1 MKVPRLRIAQNN
13 YKIIN
18 NTKFWENNM
27 INEIK
32 DDALSRMGK
41 TIESFKGQLAKIRT
55 GRAHPSL
62 LDGIMVPY
70 YGSNT
75 PLRQVGNVS
84 TEDSRTLT
92 VTVFDATLIAA
103 VEKAIMGS
111 NLGLNPMSAGTV
123 IRIPLPPLTEERRKD
138 LIKVVRGEAENARIA
153 IRNIRRDANGD
164 LKELEKEKEIS
175 EDQQRQGEELVQ
187 KVTNDS
193 VKLVDELL
201 AVKEKELMEV

>member
-1 MKVPRLRIAQNN
+1 
-13 YKIIN
+13 
-18 NTKFWENNM
+18 M

-32 DDALSRMGK
+32 DDAQTRMNK
-41 TIESFKGQLAKIRT
+41 SIESFKSQLAKVRT

-84 TEDSRTLT
+84 TEDARTLT
-92 VTVFDATLIAA
+92 ITVFDATLIAA

-138 LIKVVRGEAENARIA
+138 LIKVVRGEAENTRVA

-164 LKELEKEKEIS
+164 LKDLEKEKEIS
-175 EDQQRQGEELVQ
+175 EDQQRQGEEVVQ
-187 KVTNDS
+187 KVTNES
-193 VKLVDELL
+193 IKKVDDVL
-201 AVKEKELMEV
+201 AVKEAELLEV

>member
-1 MKVPRLRIAQNN
+1 
-13 YKIIN
+13 
-18 NTKFWENNM
+18 M
-27 INEIK
+27 INEVNS
-32 DDALSRMGK
+32 DAQTRMGK
-41 TIESFKGQLAKIRT
+41 SVDSFKGQLAKIRT

-84 TEDSRTLT
+84 TEDARTLT
-92 VTVFDATLIAA
+92 VTVFDATLIPA

-138 LIKVVRGEAENARIA
+138 LIKVVRGEAENSRIA
-153 IRNIRRDANGD
+153 IRNIRRDANND
-164 LKELEKEKEIS
+164 LKALEKDKDIS
-175 EDQQRQGEELVQ
+175 EDDQRVGEDLVQ
-187 KVTNDS
+187 KTTNEFIKKIEDI
-193 VKLVDELL
+193 LT
-201 AVKEKELMEV
+201 VKEKELLEV

>member
-1 MKVPRLRIAQNN
+1 
-13 YKIIN
+13 
-18 NTKFWENNM
+18 M

-32 DDALSRMGK
+32 DDAQTRMNK
-41 TIESFKGQLAKIRT
+41 SIESFKSQLAKVRT

-84 TEDSRTLT
+84 TEDARTLT
-92 VTVFDATLIAA
+92 ITVFDATLIPA

-138 LIKVVRGEAENARIA
+138 LIKVVRGEAENTRIA
-153 IRNIRRDANGD
+153 VRNIRRDANGD
-164 LKELEKEKEIS
+164 FKDLEKEKEIS

-187 KVTNDS
+187 KVTNES
-193 VKLVDELL
+193 IKKIDEVL
-201 AVKEKELMEV
+201 AVKEAELLEV

>member
-1 MKVPRLRIAQNN
+1 
-13 YKIIN
+13 
-18 NTKFWENNM
+18 M

-32 DDALSRMGK
+32 DDAQTRMGK
-41 TIESFKGQLAKIRT
+41 SIESFKSQLAKIRT

-123 IRIPLPPLTEERRKD
+123 IRIPLPPLTEERRRD
-138 LIKVVRGEAENARIA
+138 LIKVVRGEAEGTRVA

-175 EDQQRQGEELVQ
+175 EDQQSKGEELVQ
-187 KVTNDS
+187 AATNSS

>member
-1 MKVPRLRIAQNN
+1 
-13 YKIIN
+13 
-18 NTKFWENNM
+18 M
-27 INEIK
+27 INDIK
-32 DDALSRMGK
+32 DDAQTRMNK
-41 TIESFKGQLAKIRT
+41 SIESFKNQLAKVRT

-84 TEDSRTLT
+84 TEDARTLT
-92 VTVFDATLIAA
+92 ITVFDATLIAA

-138 LIKVVRGEAENARIA
+138 LIKVVRGEAENTRVA

-187 KVTNDS
+187 KTTNES
-193 VKLVDELL
+193 IKKVDEVL
-201 AVKEKELMEV
+201 AVKEAELLEV

>member
-1 MKVPRLRIAQNN
+1 
-13 YKIIN
+13 
-18 NTKFWENNM
+18 M

-32 DDALSRMGK
+32 DDAQTRMNK
-41 TIESFKGQLAKIRT
+41 SIESFKSQLAKVRT

-84 TEDSRTLT
+84 TEDARTLT
-92 VTVFDATLIAA
+92 ITVFDATLIAA

-138 LIKVVRGEAENARIA
+138 LIKVVRGEAESTRVA

-164 LKELEKEKEIS
+164 FKELEKEKEIS

-187 KVTNDS
+187 KVTNES
-193 VKLVDELL
+193 IKKVDEVL
-201 AVKEKELMEV
+201 AVKEAELLEV

>member
-1 MKVPRLRIAQNN
+1 ML
-13 YKIIN
+13 
-18 NTKFWENNM
+18 
-27 INEIK
+27 NEIK
-32 DDALSRMGK
+32 NDAQARMNK
-41 TIESFKGQLAKIRT
+41 SIESFKSQLAKVRT

-84 TEDSRTLT
+84 TEDARTLT
-92 VTVFDATLIAA
+92 ITVFDATLIAA

-138 LIKVVRGEAENARIA
+138 LIKVVRGEAENTRVA

-193 VKLVDELL
+193 IKSIDDVL
-201 AVKEKELMEV
+201 AVKEAELLEV

>member
-1 MKVPRLRIAQNN
+1 
-13 YKIIN
+13 
-18 NTKFWENNM
+18 M

-32 DDALSRMGK
+32 DDAQTRMNK
-41 TIESFKGQLAKIRT
+41 SIDSFKSQLAKVRT

-92 VTVFDATLIAA
+92 ITVFDATLIAA

-138 LIKVVRGEAENARIA
+138 LIKVVRGEAENTRIA

-164 LKELEKEKEIS
+164 FKDLEKEKEIS

-187 KVTNDS
+187 KVTNES
-193 VKLVDELL
+193 IKKVDEVL
-201 AVKEKELMEV
+201 AVKEAELMEV

>member
-1 MKVPRLRIAQNN
+1 
-13 YKIIN
+13 
-18 NTKFWENNM
+18 M

-32 DDALSRMGK
+32 DDAQTRMNK
-41 TIESFKGQLAKIRT
+41 SIESFKSQLAKVRT

-84 TEDSRTLT
+84 TEDARTLT
-92 VTVFDATLIAA
+92 ITVFDATLIAA

-138 LIKVVRGEAENARIA
+138 LIKVVRGEAENTRVA

-164 LKELEKEKEIS
+164 FKELEKEKEIS

-187 KVTNDS
+187 KVTNES
-193 VKLVDELL
+193 IKKVDEVL
-201 AVKEKELMEV
+201 AVKEAELLEV

>member
-1 MKVPRLRIAQNN
+1 ML
-13 YKIIN
+13 
-18 NTKFWENNM
+18 
-27 INEIK
+27 NEIR
-32 DDALSRMGK
+32 DDAQARMQK
-41 TIESFKGQLAKIRT
+41 SIESFKGQLAKVRT

-70 YGSNT
+70 YGANT

-92 VTVFDATLIAA
+92 VTVFDATLIPA

-123 IRIPLPPLTEERRKD
+123 IRIPLPPLTEERRKE
-138 LIKVVRGEAENARIA
+138 LIKVVRGEAENARVA

-175 EDQQRQGEELVQ
+175 EDQQRQGEDLVQ
-187 KVTNDS
+187 KATNES
-193 VKLVDELL
+193 IKKVDEAL
-201 AVKEKELMEV
+201 AVKEAELLEV

>member
-1 MKVPRLRIAQNN
+1 ML
-13 YKIIN
+13 
-18 NTKFWENNM
+18 
-27 INEIK
+27 NEIK
-32 DDALSRMGK
+32 SDAQTRMGK
-41 TIESFKGQLAKIRT
+41 SIDSFKSQLAKVRT

-92 VTVFDATLIAA
+92 VTVFDASLIPA
-103 VEKAIMGS
+103 VEKAIMTS

-138 LIKVVRGEAENARIA
+138 LIKVVRAEAENSRIA
-153 IRNIRRDANGD
+153 IRNIRRDANND
-164 LKELEKEKEIS
+164 LKALEKEKEIS
-175 EDQQRQGEELVQ
+175 EDEQRLGEENIQ
-187 KVTNDS
+187 KLTNEFIKQID
-193 VKLVDELL
+193 DIL
-201 AVKEKELMEV
+201 AVKEKELLEV

>member
-1 MKVPRLRIAQNN
+1 
-13 YKIIN
+13 
-18 NTKFWENNM
+18 M

-32 DDALSRMGK
+32 DDAQTRMNK
-41 TIESFKGQLAKIRT
+41 SIESFKSQLAKVRT

-84 TEDSRTLT
+84 TEDARTLT
-92 VTVFDATLIAA
+92 ITVFDATLIAA

-138 LIKVVRGEAENARIA
+138 LIKVVRGEAENTRVA

-164 LKELEKEKEIS
+164 FKDLEKEKEIS

-187 KVTNDS
+187 KATNES
-193 VKLVDELL
+193 IKKVDEVL
-201 AVKEKELMEV
+201 AVKEAELLEV

>member
-1 MKVPRLRIAQNN
+1 
-13 YKIIN
+13 
-18 NTKFWENNM
+18 M

-32 DDALSRMGK
+32 DDAQTRMNK
-41 TIESFKGQLAKIRT
+41 SIESFKSQLAKVRT

-84 TEDSRTLT
+84 TEDARTLT
-92 VTVFDATLIAA
+92 ITVFDATLIAA

-138 LIKVVRGEAENARIA
+138 LIKVVRGEAENTRVA

-164 LKELEKEKEIS
+164 LKDLEKEKEIS
-175 EDQQRQGEELVQ
+175 EDQQRQGEDVVQ
-187 KVTNDS
+187 KVT
-193 VKLVDELL
+193 DESIKKIDEVL
-201 AVKEKELMEV
+201 AVKEAELLEV

>member
-1 MKVPRLRIAQNN
+1 ML
-13 YKIIN
+13 
-18 NTKFWENNM
+18 
-27 INEIK
+27 NEIK
-32 DDALSRMGK
+32 DDAQSRMHK
-41 TIESFKGQLAKIRT
+41 SIESFKSQLAKVRT

-84 TEDSRTLT
+84 TEDARTLT
-92 VTVFDATLIAA
+92 ITVFDASLIAA

-138 LIKVVRGEAENARIA
+138 LIKVVRGEAENTRVA

-164 LKELEKEKEIS
+164 FKELEKEKEIS
-175 EDQQRQGEELVQ
+175 EDQQHQGEDLVQ
-187 KVTNDS
+187 KITNES
-193 VKLVDELL
+193 IKMVDEVL
-201 AVKEKELMEV
+201 AVKEAELLEV

>member
-1 MKVPRLRIAQNN
+1 
-13 YKIIN
+13 
-18 NTKFWENNM
+18 M
-27 INEIK
+27 INEVK
-32 DDALSRMGK
+32 SDAQTRMGK
-41 TIESFKGQLAKIRT
+41 TVEAFRSQLAKIRT

-84 TEDSRTLT
+84 TEDARTLT
-92 VTVFDATLIAA
+92 VTVFDGSLIKA

-138 LIKVVRGEAENARIA
+138 LIKVVRGEAENSRIA

-164 LKELEKEKEIS
+164 LKALEKDKDIS
-175 EDQQRQGEELVQ
+175 EDDLRVGEELVQ
-187 KVTNDS
+187 KVTNDFIKQ
-193 VKLVDELL
+193 VEELL
-201 AVKEKELMEV
+201 TVKEKELLEV

>member
-1 MKVPRLRIAQNN
+1 
-13 YKIIN
+13 
-18 NTKFWENNM
+18 M
-27 INEIK
+27 INEVK
-32 DDALSRMGK
+32 SDAQTRMGK
-41 TIESFKGQLAKIRT
+41 TVESFKNQLAKVRT

-84 TEDSRTLT
+84 TEDARTLT
-92 VTVFDATLIAA
+92 VTVFDATLIQA

-138 LIKVVRGEAENARIA
+138 LIKVVRGEAENSRVA
-153 IRNIRRDANGD
+153 IRNVRRDANGD
-164 LKELEKEKEIS
+164 LKTLEKDKDIS
-175 EDQQRQGEELVQ
+175 EDDLRLGEENVQ
-187 KVTNDS
+187 KVTNDF
-193 VKLVDELL
+193 VKQIDEILL
-201 AVKEKELMEV
+201 VKEKELLEV

>member
-1 MKVPRLRIAQNN
+1 ML
-13 YKIIN
+13 
-18 NTKFWENNM
+18 
-27 INEIK
+27 NEIK
-32 DDALSRMGK
+32 SDAQTRMNK
-41 TIESFKGQLAKIRT
+41 SIESFKNQLAKVRT

-84 TEDSRTLT
+84 TEDARTLT
-92 VTVFDATLIAA
+92 ITVFDATLIAA

-138 LIKVVRGEAENARIA
+138 LIKVVRGEAENTRVA

-187 KVTNDS
+187 KTTNES
-193 VKLVDELL
+193 IKKVDEVL
-201 AVKEKELMEV
+201 AVKEAELLEV